1 MHFKRSI
8 VENLIYGAPD
18 TPRYTQDSPVLP
30 DVWFGYGRRPGEPID
45 LLLTPHVDSGAGALA
60 VCLRDRLTAER
71 KGGRRG
77 AADIAYTQSYVVAR
91 LYLDELVRLALP
103 LTGWWRDYVW
113 ASTRQLSHSKNHQTP
128 PLDRLAEPKLRVLME
143 RALATFEQAEEA
155 GVSQASEE
163 RRADLPIDLLWMM
176 RIVGSLAWLA
186 DCQTRD
192 LGKSSTEDLTEL
204 PEPSEMVD
212 AIVELLGDLPE
223 VSKDD
228 PLLLWQVNLNRAAK
242 TAVSRS
248 SLAIKADAARL
259 LFEVHCN
266 KLSWAVVDSGID
278 ARHPSF
284 WHRLPPGQH
293 DPRDEDDEDL
303 ELEHWAE
310 RTRVK
315 ETFDFTR
322 VRVLLNPSRLARPQS
337 LPEPVRKLLEE
348 GPPERCKELRQQ
360 LKELKRRLLR
370 GRSIDWQLLE
380 SFLRVP
386 HDDAYL
392 PPRSEHGTH
401 VAGILAADW
410 PQEGLQGICPDLN
423 LYDLRVLDP
432 QGENDEFTVLA
443 ALQFVDYLN
452 AKKEF
457 LSIHG
462 ANLSLAIHHEV
473 ANYACGR
480 TPICEECERL
490 VSSGVVVVAAAG
502 NEGHQQYQTAKGLR
516 DGYNT
521 VSITDPGNAAG
532 VITVGSTHRDQPHN
546 YGVSY
551 FSSRGPTGDGRLKP
565 DLVAPGE
572 KIVAPTPHRNRR
584 RKDGTSMAAP
594 HVSGAAAMLM
604 ARYSEL
610 IGEPQRIKKALC
622 DTATDL
628 GRERYFQGAG
638 MLDVLRALQSI

>member
-1 MHFKRSI
+1 MHFERSV
-8 VENLIYGAPD
+8 VEGLIYGAPD
-18 TPRYTQDSPVLP
+18 TPRFTQDSPVLP
-30 DVWFGYGRRPGEPID
+30 EVWLGYGRAPREPLD
-45 LLLTPHVDSGAGALA
+45 LLLTPHVDSSAGDLA
-60 VCLRDRLTAER
+60 VLLRNSLTTER
-71 KGGRRG
+71 KGRRRG
-77 AADIAYTQSYVVAR
+77 SPDIAYTQSYVVVR
-91 LYLDELVRLALP
+91 LYLDELVRIALP
-103 LTGWWRDYVW
+103 MTGWWRDYVW
-113 ASTRQLSHSKNHQTP
+113 ASTRKLSHSRQHQTP
-128 PLDRLAEPKLRVLME
+128 PLDRLAEPGLRAVMG
-143 RALATFEQAEEA
+143 RALATFEQAEETGFA
-155 GVSQASEE
+155 QADDDQ
-163 RRADLPIDLLWMM
+163 RADLPIDLLWMM

-186 DCQTRD
+186 TKR
-192 LGKSSTEDLTEL
+192 GRGAAEL
-204 PEPSEMVD
+204 PEPASMVD
-212 AIVELLGDLPE
+212 AIVDLIGGLPE
-223 VSKDD
+223 VGKDD
-228 PLLLWQVNLNRAAK
+228 PLLLWQVNLNRPAS

-248 SLAIKADAARL
+248 SLAVKADAARL
-259 LFEVHCN
+259 LFEVRCQA
-266 KLSWAVVDSGID
+266 LSWAVVDSGID
-278 ARHPSF
+278 ARHPAF
-284 WHRLPPGQH
+284 WNRPPEGQG
-293 DPRDEDDEDL
+293 DPRDEDDAAL
-303 ELEHWAE
+303 ELEHWAA

-322 VRVLLNPSRLARPQS
+322 VRVLLNPSRLARPKS
-337 LPEPVRKLLEE
+337 LPEPVQRLLEE
-348 GPPERCKELRQQ
+348 GPVERCKELRKQ
-360 LKELKRRLLR
+360 LTELKRRLQR

-380 SFLRVP
+380 PFLRVA
-386 HDDAYL
+386 HDETYL

-410 PQEGLQGICPDLN
+410 PQEGIQGICPDLG

-432 QGENDEFTVLA
+432 EGENDEFTVLA
-443 ALQFVDYLN
+443 ALQFIDYLN

-457 LSIHG
+457 FSIHG
-462 ANLSLAIHHEV
+462 ANLSLSIRHDV

-480 TPICEECERL
+480 TPVCEECERL

-502 NEGHQQYQTAKGLR
+502 NEGHQQYQTALGLR

-532 VITVGSTHRDQPHN
+532 VITVGATHRNQPHN

-604 ARYSEL
+604 ARHSEL
-610 IGEPQRIKKALC
+610 IGQPQRIKRALC
-622 DTATDL
+622 ETATDL